1 MENKEMKVVETKEET
16 KGLELKN
23 VELTTMGF
31 ETSKEVDKIFPALVN
46 FHKGIESIK
55 MTGVNPFFSSKY
67 ANLQDILSNVNPV
80 LAENDLFIM
89 QIPTNKGNDEMVV
102 HTRIMHSSGQYVK
115 ADTVSVRKAK
125 EAQQIIGFSTYMRRA
140 AISSLLSLCFDI
152 DDDGN
157 SISPENTSKIQTTT
171 TETATS
177 SSPRR
182 RR

>member
-1 MENKEMKVVETKEET
+1 MEENKRVEEVKENKEVEFED
-16 KGLELKN
+16 
-23 VELTTMGF
+23 VEFTTTGF
-31 ETSKEVDKIFPALVN
+31 ETSKEVDKIFAALVN
-46 FHKGIESIK
+46 FHKGIETIK

-67 ANLQDILSNVNPV
+67 ASLADILSNINPV

-125 EAQQIIGFSTYMRRA
+125 DPQQIIAFSTYMRRA
-140 AISSLLSLCFDI
+140 AISALLSLCFDT

-157 SISPENTSKIQTTT
+157 SISPENTAKAQQVQS
-171 TETATS
+171 ETPAT
-177 SSPRR
+177 PTRR
-182 RR
+182 RRV